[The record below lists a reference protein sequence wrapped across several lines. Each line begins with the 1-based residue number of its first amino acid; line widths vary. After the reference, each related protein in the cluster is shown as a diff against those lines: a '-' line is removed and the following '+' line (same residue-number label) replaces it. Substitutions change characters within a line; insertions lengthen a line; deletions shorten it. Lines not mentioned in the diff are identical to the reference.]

1 MIHSQPAHQGN
12 VAMAVPAR
20 KVKFVAS
27 DPARG
32 GLPVKRRQV
41 QQACLSCR
49 RKKRKCNHAE
59 DAMVDDAS
67 LEDRKGL
74 LETSPSQSSPGT
86 SRSSLTPSVRMRPLG
101 GEDAVTPAGRTG
113 LNTHSSP
120 VSRRPLPGGFNHGET
135 QANTPAAHIAQ
146 DIAARPQSSRFV
158 GDLNPEG
165 MFMEA
170 AVPSVTR
177 ASSQKGDVGIW
188 FPAATTGQPSQFITS
203 RPPPVMD
210 SFMLPFVREHCLSC
224 LPPEE
229 DYARLKAL
237 FVQRVHPIFPVIP
250 EAALSGP
257 TDNPSSIVLRQLAC
271 LAAGSD
277 PQATPYLR
285 LKNKGPSP
293 LRPSEFSSALSSSV
307 RAILETSI
315 IPDRVVHIQALTML
329 SLYTQPTCAEESDL
343 PAQLGGRAIHHIQ
356 TLGLHLLRYDGPNF
370 GELENLFCAVWA
382 LDRINAA
389 MYGRPCLIHERDIG
403 ADLDACIKKR
413 QPAFRLLLSVAQ
425 WLDKVVEL
433 YRPGP
438 SAQVSGFDKVAYIDL
453 PVLEAMIVDA
463 DALKVPTSLIATIE
477 TFYHAVIILSCRLP
491 RPGTIIAAS
500 TLPPPSANARRSLAA
515 ERIACAVEKDCLSS
529 LPFIPYAVSLALS
542 VEYRKMRHSR
552 LPMFRTRAMNAFKRN
567 CDLLRSYSEHYWSA
581 RVVAGLGDGVLRE
594 MERAAN
600 TLAKEHSPQPAEVL
614 PKPVV
619 DDQDAPAAQ
628 DLGPTPSGDPATMN
642 SNLGFENVI
651 DFSVI
656 DAISGQDVFGHI
668 DPNFNLDAVEDALE
682 ANLDIGLPPNWGDWG
697 QFAA

>member
-1 MIHSQPAHQGN
+1 MIPSQPAHQGN

-67 LEDRKGL
+67 LEDHKGL

-101 GEDAVTPAGRTG
+101 GEDAATPAGRTG
-113 LNTHSSP
+113 LNTHPSP
-120 VSRRPLPGGFNHGET
+120 VSRRPLPGAFGHGET
-135 QANTPAAHIAQ
+135 QANTPAAQIAQ

-229 DYARLKAL
+229 DYARLKAVFL
-237 FVQRVHPIFPVIP
+237 QRVHPIFPVIP
-250 EAALSGP
+250 EAALNGP

-277 PQATPYLR
+277 PQMTPYLR

-370 GELENLFCAVWA
+370 GDLENLFCAVWA

-515 ERIACAVEKDCLSS
+515 ERIACAVPRDCLSS

-581 RVVAGLGDGVLRE
+581 RVVGGLGEGVLRE

-600 TLAKEHSPQPAEVL
+600 TLAKELSPQPAEIP

-619 DDQDAPAAQ
+619 DDQDAPATQ
-628 DLGPTPSGDPATMN
+628 DLGPTPSGDPVTMN